1 MFVYNPAM
9 LMIDTT
15 GLPMNAT
22 EFPIPPIFDIMSI
35 TITSI
40 IGIIA
45 LSSAVEGYFKIDFS
59 FIGRII
65 LAAGALMLVI
75 PETITDIIGA
85 VIVLTIMIINVKK
98 IPLSIINKKA
108 ATSY

>member
-1 MFVYNPAM
+1 M

-15 GLPMNAT
+15 GLAMNAT
-22 EFPIPPIFDIMSI
+22 EFPIPPIFDIVSI

-45 LSSAVEGYFKIDFS
+45 LSAAVEGYFKCDFS
-59 FIGRII
+59 IIGRIV

-85 VIVLTIMIINVKK
+85 VIVLSIVVINSKK
-98 IPLSIINKKA
+98 LPMKLINKA
-108 ATSY
+108 MSA